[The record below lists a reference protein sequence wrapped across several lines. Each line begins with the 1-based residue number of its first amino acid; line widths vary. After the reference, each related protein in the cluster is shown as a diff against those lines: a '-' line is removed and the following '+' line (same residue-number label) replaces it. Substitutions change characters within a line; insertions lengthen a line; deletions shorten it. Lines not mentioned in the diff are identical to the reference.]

1 MGEPA
6 TRRLLDLDQ
15 ETWLWVVVRGEGG
28 AWAWKGGGE
37 KAACVQGVMEG
48 KKTENGGPDEE
59 GTRVL
64 AHSPESEVTGRWE
77 AGIPG
82 SAERAAMAV
91 RREKVMEIEIRS
103 RQPALCEAENL

>member
-1 MGEPA
+1 VPG
-6 TRRLLDLDQ
+6 L
-15 ETWLWVVVRGEGG
+15 GKEGG
-28 AWAWKGGGE
+28 